1 MTQDSANTSAASR
14 ALRLNDQMLYQQL
27 QERGAREFRK
37 VRLFASASLAL
48 GFPARVA
55 QGRYRSNTYKV
66 ETCRRKERAVG

>member
-1 MTQDSANTSAASR
+1 
-14 ALRLNDQMLYQQL
+14 MLYQQL